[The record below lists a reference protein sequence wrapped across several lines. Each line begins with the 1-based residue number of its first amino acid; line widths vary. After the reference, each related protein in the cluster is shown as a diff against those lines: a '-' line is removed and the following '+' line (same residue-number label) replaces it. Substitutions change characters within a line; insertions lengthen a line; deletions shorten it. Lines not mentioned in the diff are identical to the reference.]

1 MRKSLLAA
9 VARFGFAL
17 IIAVVLLACGR
28 SEQPAAGSGAQAAPQ
43 EAQRRLSLAVND
55 SPWLHSY
62 QAAIELYRQSTGVQ
76 VDVNIYPH
84 QALYDNQTAAA
95 REEVYVYDVFQADEA
110 MFPFYMSNGYLA
122 KFKDI
127 DPAFEYDP
135 EIIEY
140 ASSGRWSAS
149 AGYTTADG
157 DIYGMPINGNLQ
169 LWFYNAERFREAG
182 LSTPDTFDDVR
193 RAAQQL
199 NRAGFNGYG
208 IISVARI
215 QATYFWMPILW
226 GHGGDIFADMPDD
239 WRVTINSPQA
249 LESLNFLAEMKAFAP
264 PGIGN
269 TSQAD
274 ILSYLANGQLA
285 QAVNVSAVHAFM
297 DNPEFASFP
306 GVIDFAPPPR
316 GVDRASSLG
325 NWVAG
330 IAATSP
336 NKELALDF
344 LRFIASYDAQL
355 VVGEARG
362 VPVRADVYAE
372 LAARPGNE
380 WRFFRGYQETF
391 PYARSRPRIPEWPQ
405 IEDVIGT
412 HLQEFLVGQIT
423 APQAL
428 SQMETAVSRIM
439 RAAGYDIG
447 N

>member
-1 MRKSLLAA
+1 MINKLITLMLFVGVFLAA
-9 VARFGFAL
+9 LFLVSCGDPDTA
-17 IIAVVLLACGR
+17 AVPD
-28 SEQPAAGSGAQAAPQ
+28 EEPQ
-43 EAQRRLSLAVND
+43 QRLVLAVND

-62 QAAIELYRQSTGVQ
+62 QEAIELYRQQTGVQ
-76 VDVNIYPH
+76 VEVNVYPH

-95 REEVYVYDVFQADEA
+95 MEGAYVYDIFQADEA
-110 MFPFYMSNGYLA
+110 MFPHYMGNGFLA
-122 KFKDI
+122 NFRDI
-127 DPAFEYDP
+127 DPDFEYDP

-140 ASSGRWSAS
+140 AYSGRWSHE

-169 LWFYNAERFREAG
+169 LWFYNGEEFRDAG
-182 LSTPDTFDDVR
+182 LDTPDTFDDVR
-193 RAAQQL
+193 EAATTL
-199 NRAGFNGYG
+199 NRPGFNGYG

-215 QATYFWMPILW
+215 QATYFWMPTLW
-226 GHGGDIFADMPDD
+226 GFGGDIFADMPND
-239 WRVTINSPQA
+239 WTVTINSPEA
-249 LESLNFLAEMKAFAP
+249 LESLNFLEEMKAFAP

-285 QAVNVSAVHAFM
+285 QSINVSAVHAFM
-297 DNPEFASFP
+297 DNPDFAAFP
-306 GVIDFAPPPR
+306 GVIEFAPPPQ

-330 IAATSP
+330 IAEASP

-344 LRFIASYDAQL
+344 LRFIASYEAQL
-355 VVGEARG
+355 VVGEAMG
-362 VPVRADVYAE
+362 VPVREDVYAE
-372 LAARPGNE
+372 LAGRSGNE

-412 HLQEFLVGQIT
+412 YLQEFLVGQIS

-428 SQMETAVSRIM
+428 AQMETAVSSIM
-439 RAAGYDIG
+439 RGAGYDIG
-447 N
+447 D

>member
-1 MRKSLLAA
+1 MAKIRLTA
-9 VARFGFAL
+9 VARFAMAVAL
-17 IIAVVLLACGR
+17 VAVLVACVR
-28 SEQPAAGSGAQAAPQ
+28 AEPAAENGGQVTPSDTQ
-43 EAQRRLSLAVND
+43 QRLILAVND

-62 QAAIELYRQSTGVQ
+62 QAAIELYRQRTGVQ
-76 VDVNIYPH
+76 VEVNIFPH
-84 QALYDNQTAAA
+84 QALYDSQTSAA
-95 REEVYVYDVFQADEA
+95 RENAYVFDIFQADEA

-122 KFKDI
+122 KFRDI
-127 DPAFEYDP
+127 DPGFQYDP

-140 ASSGRWSAS
+140 AHSGRWSAS

-182 LSTPDTFDDVR
+182 LGTPDTFDDVR
-193 RAAQQL
+193 RAARTL

-226 GHGGDIFADMPDD
+226 GHGGDIFADMPND

-249 LESLNFLAEMKAFAP
+249 LQSLNFLAEMSAYAP
-264 PGIGN
+264 PGIGS

-297 DNPEFASFP
+297 DNPEFAAFP

-362 VPVRADVYAE
+362 VPVREDVYAE

-423 APQAL
+423 AVQAL

-439 RAAGYDIG
+439 RNAGYDIG